1 MNATYIQQSIE
12 QLKLDIFKNVRH
24 RTLLEYTNEPII
36 DDNQLFFLLLPYFNG
51 EQWDD
56 AMYKSIISVAIVHAS
71 LYEHDKI
78 NEFDATSKE
87 QQLTVL
93 AGDYYSGRYYEI
105 LAQTGNISLI
115 RQLSEGIIERCEH
128 QVKVYEPN
136 TNDIDE
142 WFECLKVIESK
153 LIAKYYDVYQFNK
166 YSSVMEKA
174 LMIFRLKEELN
185 NHLNGK
191 DSVFV
196 QRMNECIAQHNSD
209 TPLKQYILK
218 EIDWLF
224 THLYEELNLSHLL
237 NEDLKLYIQGKLR

>member
-12 QLKLDIFKNVRH
+12 QLKLDIFKNVHH
-24 RTLLEYTNEPII
+24 RTLLEYTSEPII
-36 DDNQLFFLLLPYFNG
+36 DENQLFFLLLPFFNG

-56 AMYKSIISVAIVHAS
+56 ALYESIITVAIVHAS

-78 NEFDATSKE
+78 NEYNATSKE

-105 LAQTGNISLI
+105 LARSGNIPLI
-115 RQLSEGIIERCEH
+115 RYLSEGIIERCEH

-136 TNDIDE
+136 TNNIDQ
-142 WFECLKVIESK
+142 WFECLKVIETK
-153 LIAKYYDVYQFNK
+153 LIEKYYDAYQFNH
-166 YSSVMEKA
+166 YIPFMEKG

-185 NHLNGK
+185 NYLNGN
-191 DSVFV
+191 DSIFV
-196 QRMNECIAQHNSD
+196 QRMLECIDENNEDA
-209 TPLKQYILK
+209 PFRQYILK

-224 THLYEELNLSHLL
+224 THLYEDLNSTHLL
-237 NEDLKLYIQGKLR
+237 NEDLKLYIQGKFR

>member
-1 MNATYIQQSIE
+1 MDATYIQQSIE
-12 QLKLDIFKNVRH
+12 QLKLDIFKNVHH
-24 RTLLEYTNEPII
+24 RTLLKYTREPII
-36 DDNQLFFLLLPYFNG
+36 DENQLFFLLLPFFNG

-56 AMYKSIISVAIVHAS
+56 ALYESIITVAIVHAS

-105 LAQTGNISLI
+105 LAQSGNIPLI
-115 RQLSEGIIERCEH
+115 RHLSEGIIERCEH
-128 QVKVYEPN
+128 QVKVYEPSKMTIN
-136 TNDIDE
+136 Q

-153 LIAKYYDVYQFNK
+153 LIEKFYNANQFNQ
-166 YSSVMEKA
+166 YIPIMEKS
-174 LMIFRLKEELN
+174 LMILRLQEELN

-191 DSVFV
+191 DSIFV
-196 QRMNECIAQHNSD
+196 ERMMECIDQNNEDA
-209 TPLKQYILK
+209 PFKQYILK

-224 THLYEELNLSHLL
+224 THLYEELNSTHLL
-237 NEDLKLYIQGKLR
+237 NEELKLYIQGNFR